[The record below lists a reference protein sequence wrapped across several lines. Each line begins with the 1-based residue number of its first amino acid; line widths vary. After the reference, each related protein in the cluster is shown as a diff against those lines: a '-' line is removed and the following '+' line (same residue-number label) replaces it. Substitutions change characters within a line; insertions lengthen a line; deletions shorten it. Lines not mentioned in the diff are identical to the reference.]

1 MKRHPRPAQG
11 ATSVALTLALL
22 LAAPAHGLDAPGQ
35 PATAEAPRGN
45 ASPDSPKTVWEQVKK
60 DSRNAWDEASETSRD
75 AWEKTRD
82 GSVRLWDQATD
93 EETWRKAKEGSESAW
108 EATKSFTQE
117 SWEKTKSA
125 VTGPASEPNAE

>member
-11 ATSVALTLALL
+11 TTSVALALAFF
-22 LAAPAHGLDAPGQ
+22 LAAPVHGVDELGQ
-35 PATAEAPRGN
+35 PATDGPTRGN

-82 GSVRLWDQATD
+82 ESTRLWDQATD
-93 EETWRKAKEGSESAW
+93 KETWRKAKEGSESAW
-108 EATKSFTQE
+108 EATKSFTRE
-117 SWEKTKSA
+117 GWEKTKSA